1 MLQTLLKKSGEQRV
15 KRALPI
21 FLTTL
26 LLMLSILPAWGG
38 DKTKDEETLRN
49 AGSVLEAMISGGSVP
64 KDLLE
69 KADCVVVLPDV
80 KKFGFGI
87 GGTGGRGP
95 MSCRTS
101 AGKWSDPAMYSIGG
115 MSAGLQVGGTSS
127 DIVLLVMTEK
137 GKNALLKG
145 STKMGADATAAAG
158 PGATAKG
165 TPDSD
170 ILTYARSGGL
180 FAGVSL
186 GGASLDPDKDA
197 NKRLYGET
205 ISASD
210 IVMGHAAMPTGG
222 QPFVSTL
229 DNAVATGK

>member
-1 MLQTLLKKSGEQRV
+1 MLQTLLEKSGEHPV
-15 KRALPI
+15 KKTLPI
-21 FLTTL
+21 FVTILLVSLSTL
-26 LLMLSILPAWGG
+26 SAWGD
-38 DKTKDEETLRN
+38 DKAKDEETLQN
-49 AGSVLEAMISGGSVP
+49 AGSVLQAMISEGNVP

-69 KADCVVVLPDV
+69 KADCVVVLPSV
-80 KKFGFGI
+80 KKFSLGI

-101 AGKWSDPAMYSIGG
+101 TGRWSDPAMYSIGG
-115 MSAGLQVGGTSS
+115 MSAGFQVGGTSS
-127 DIVLLVMTEK
+127 DIILLVMTEK
-137 GKNALLKG
+137 GKDALLKG
-145 STKMGADATAAAG
+145 ETKMGADATAAAG

-186 GGASLDPDKDA
+186 GGASLNPDKDA

-205 ISASD
+205 VSATD
-210 IVMGHAAMPTGG
+210 IVSGKATMPASG
-222 QPFVSTL
+222 QTFVSTL
-229 DNAVATGK
+229 NTMAK